1 MFFSYNFKPPLLL
14 LLIVLSSLT
23 STLLASEVSVS
34 VDRNP
39 VNLQE
44 SFQLTF
50 TASDDPDGDPDFSPL
65 DKDFEI
71 LNQSQQQSVQIINWE
86 KTKSIQWILTV
97 MAKRAG
103 NLVIPAINFG
113 QDSSQFDSIIVNE
126 VDSAQAASKT
136 NEDLFLQ
143 VDVSSP
149 KLYIQEQ
156 VIYTLKLFRKV
167 NISQA
172 SLTEPELQDAVIERL
187 GEDKNYNTR
196 FQGENYVVT
205 ERKYAIFPQ
214 KSGLVTIAPLTLT
227 AGVVIPGQRQTNSFF
242 NRQRTRSKRV
252 VSDAITL
259 YVQAKPANSGKA
271 WLPAKQVYLQEKWA
285 DNIEQM
291 IVGQPNTRTITLFV
305 EGATVGVLPEL
316 YRDNMP
322 KNLKAYP
329 DQPILKEEA
338 KEDGMVAFREEKV
351 ALIPGQAGSYTLPAI
366 EIPWWNTRTQK
377 MEIARIPEQTISAT
391 VAAGSATTLEPTPPI
406 GSPTLATTNKNEKQ
420 GFGAFQQI
428 NTIWFWLALFFA
440 CGWLATIVYFLSRK
454 AGNTEQ
460 KQVVV
465 EKKSL
470 ADKILK
476 KACINND
483 PIMAKDALL
492 QWGREKFNQ
501 SSLSKIAE
509 LCDQP
514 LQAEI
519 VILNAALYSAKKAE
533 WQGAELWAK
542 FQNYKS
548 AGAEQAGQ
556 VDPLQPLFNI

>member
-23 STLLASEVSVS
+23 STLLASEISVS

-44 SFQLTF
+44 SFQITF

-136 NEDLFLQ
+136 SEDLFLQ

-149 KLYIQEQ
+149 KLYVQEQ

-227 AGVVIPGQRQTNSFF
+227 AGVVIHGQRQTNSFF
-242 NRQRTRSKRV
+242 NRQRTRTKRV

-329 DQPILKEEA
+329 DQPVLKEEA
-338 KEDGMVAFREEKV
+338 KEDGMVAFREEKI

-391 VAAGSATTLEPTPPI
+391 VAAGSVTTLEPTPPI

-440 CGWLATIVYFLSRK
+440 CGWLATIVFFLSRK

-460 KQVVV
+460 KQVAV

-533 WQGAELWAK
+533 WQGAELWAE

-548 AGAEQAGQ
+548 ADAEQAGQ